1 MAISNL
7 KLGAFTVL
15 LLAVWGIYLFFSVE
29 QESPRTTRP
38 LIKRFTGNCNGRIL
52 KVRVEQILVGYK

>member
-29 QESPRTTRP
+29 QESPRTARP
-38 LIKRFTGNCNGRIL
+38 LFKRFTGNCGRIL
-52 KVRVEQILVGYK
+52 KVILEQILVGYK

>member
-1 MAISNL
+1 MAISGL

-29 QESPRTTRP
+29 QELHTRP
-38 LIKRFTGNCNGRIL
+38 PLTDNCRRIL
-52 KVRVEQILVGYK
+52 KVKVEQILVGYK